1 MSVWLALHAHERGGL
16 FCVMDLG
23 SECGAVFMA
32 GELTD
37 VARKVAEGLT
47 ARMGIVPADNK

>member
-1 MSVWLALHAHERGGL
+1 MHAHERGGL